1 MIYFIKPF
9 LDNHLLQKKSARRES
24 DYTYLFREM
33 ITSDTTEQIRRIAI
47 AKPLLIKEIGMVN
60 RQI

>member
-24 DYTYLFREM
+24 DYTYLFRDM
-33 ITSDTTEQIRRIAI
+33 ITSDTT
-47 AKPLLIKEIGMVN
+47 
-60 RQI
+60 